1 MARLE
6 LEIEVEDAHVR
17 GTLRT
22 EDGPPVPFVGWLS
35 LLAQLEREL
44 GLTPAVE

>member
-17 GTLRT
+17 GTLRS
-22 EDGPPVPFVGWLS
+22 EAGRDVSFVGWLS
-35 LLAQLEREL
+35 LLALLEQEL
-44 GLTPAVE
+44 GLAATS